1 MDLGKFNYSRVGSG
15 PPVLFVNGV
24 YQRRQAWEPIAN
36 ALASSFEVIL
46 FDFPNQSLDLN
57 GGAADPSFDR
67 PEQYEGYVLD
77 LLDALSLDP
86 KDVMACGLSFGS
98 GLLRSLH
105 LRRNVDFRKLV
116 LIGAYPPE
124 LTGFNKLFNKVFQ
137 QTLET
142 HGIDCYASLICF
154 WFFSHKWL
162 GDNPMAHALIVK
174 RYKTMFA
181 DGESIKALF
190 RATAA
195 EQARGV
201 PDGNMRCDS
210 VFVNGTEDAVSPPQ
224 AMECYAKSVGAG
236 FRSIAGGHV
245 FTGENPDLAAALLR
259 DILMGR
265 APADHYQA
273 AK

>member
-1 MDLGKFNYSRVGSG
+1 MDLGKFNYSRIGSG

-57 GGAADPSFDR
+57 GGSADPSFDR
-67 PEQYEGYVLD
+67 PEQYEGYVLE
-77 LLDALSLDP
+77 LLEALSLDP
-86 KDVMACGLSFGS
+86 GDVMACGLSFGS

-105 LRRNVDFRKLV
+105 LRRNVDFKKLV
-116 LIGAYPPE
+116 LMGAYPPE
-124 LTGFNKLFNKVFQ
+124 LTGFNKLFNKVFK

-142 HGIDCYASLICF
+142 HGLDCYASMICF

-162 GDNPMAHALIVK
+162 GDNPMAHALIVS
-174 RYKTMFA
+174 RYRTMFA
-181 DGESIKALF
+181 DGESIHALF

-195 EQARGV
+195 EQERGV
-201 PDGNMRCDS
+201 PGGKMRCDT
-210 VFVNGTEDAVSPPQ
+210 VFVNGIEDAVSPPQ
-224 AMECYAKSVGAG
+224 QMESYAKSVGAG

-245 FTGENPDLAAALLR
+245 FTGENPALAAALLR
-259 DILMGR
+259 DIFTQR
-265 APADHYQA
+265 ASMHHYEA
-273 AK
+273 TK